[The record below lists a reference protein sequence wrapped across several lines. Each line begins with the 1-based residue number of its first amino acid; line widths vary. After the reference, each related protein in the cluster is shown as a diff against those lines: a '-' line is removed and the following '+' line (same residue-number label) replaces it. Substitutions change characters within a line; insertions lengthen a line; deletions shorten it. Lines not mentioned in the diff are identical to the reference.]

1 MYVTES
7 TFSGGHR
14 CHTKNSTKIAGFKVD
29 HANEEGFHQ
38 LQQTFFSGKSY
49 LKKSVLS
56 CTVIHSH
63 LKAPAASP

>member
-1 MYVTES
+1 MTLTRVKEYLVEFSAITNMYVTES

-38 LQQTFFSGKSY
+38 LQQTLFQE
-49 LKKSVLS
+49 
-56 CTVIHSH
+56 SH
-63 LKAPAASP
+63 I